1 MHQKTVIIAFVL
13 IALKGKNKPDTDI
26 LATTQMISIS
36 RNCRGNVLR
45 IMVQFQLFVTFV
57 VEGSMMSGKVILFVK
72 MQIRLVPLTAAKVA
86 TEVKSQKLQTS
97 RSGLL
102 ANSVTIYF
110 SQQLQDKGLLL
121 TVQQGPNVIFVMRQ

>member
-45 IMVQFQLFVTFV
+45 IMVQFQLFVIFV

>member
-86 TEVKSQKLQTS
+86 TEVKSQKLQT
-97 RSGLL
+97 
-102 ANSVTIYF
+102 
-110 SQQLQDKGLLL
+110 
-121 TVQQGPNVIFVMRQ
+121 